1 MDIVGFENQRAGKMV
16 TFSIMK
22 ACRERKETK

>member
-1 MDIVGFENQRAGKMV
+1 MEIVGFENQRAGRIV

-22 ACRERKETK
+22 ACRERKEIK